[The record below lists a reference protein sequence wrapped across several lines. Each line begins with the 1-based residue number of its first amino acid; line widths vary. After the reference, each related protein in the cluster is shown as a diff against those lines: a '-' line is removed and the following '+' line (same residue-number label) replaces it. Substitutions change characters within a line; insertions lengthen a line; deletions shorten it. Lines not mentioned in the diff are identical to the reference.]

1 MVIINRSILSLISSL
16 FAVIIYSY
24 DSFAYEKNL
33 SLSSV
38 ASFPSTINALKD
50 RWFFCDKCLNSTRC
64 SSDDIEQCKT
74 ITLPDRNEALNLA
87 VGRANSEAVYFL
99 VLTAKTDVNSTVG
112 EYKET
117 PLIVASYYG
126 TEKHR
131 KIAEFL
137 ISHGSDV
144 NALATAPAD
153 TALITAIWK
162 NNIEFAKLLLRHDA
176 DASLTAS
183 GKKEGYVCKY
193 AIQKKQ
199 AEIIPYIPNCC
210 SVVEQNS
217 DWIRDAGYLC
227 P

>member
-1 MVIINRSILSLISSL
+1 MAIINRSILSLISSL
-16 FAVIIYSY
+16 FVVVIYPY
-24 DSFAYEKNL
+24 VSFAYEKNF

-38 ASFPSTINALKD
+38 ASFPSTINELKD
-50 RWFFCDKCLNSTRC
+50 RWFFCDKCLSGARC

-87 VGRANSEAVYFL
+87 VGSANTEAVYFL
-99 VLTAKTDVNSTVG
+99 VNTAKADVNSPMG

-126 TEKHR
+126 TKKHQ
-131 KIAEFL
+131 KIASFL
-137 ISHGSDV
+137 ISHGA
-144 NALATAPAD
+144 NINATAVPPID

-162 NNIEFAKLLLRHDA
+162 NNTEFARLLLRNGA
-176 DASLTAS
+176 NPSMTVS
-183 GKKEGYVCKY
+183 GKKDGYVCKY

-210 SVVEQNS
+210 AIVEQEPN
-217 DWIRDAGYLC
+217 WTRETGYLC